1 MAKKLVLL
9 DTSILIDYYRKTDKN
24 NAAWLLLIHQGYDF
38 AVSVITKYEI
48 YSGTSPKQQSFWDI
62 VFENIV
68 VSLDFQDEQDR
79 GGSMLRNIQP
89 TIAIIP
95 DFPFPNDH
103 IPALPAGFY
112 LLVRSAH
119 TVRSKFSR
127 VIFS

>member
-48 YSGTSPKQQSFWDI
+48 YSGTRPKQQSFWDS

-68 VSLDFQDEQDR
+68 VTGL
-79 GGSMLRNIQP
+79 GGHAP
-89 TIAIIP
+89 E
-95 DFPFPNDH
+95 
-103 IPALPAGFY
+103 
-112 LLVRSAH
+112 
-119 TVRSKFSR
+119 
-127 VIFS
+127 